1 MLVQWGCDR
10 ADELGLQSCLT
21 ASQAGLGVY
30 LKHEFVVVKETLLD
44 LKPFGVDEVE
54 VRRGM
59 IRPPKAKAS

>member
-1 MLVQWGCDR
+1 M
-10 ADELGLQSCLT
+10 
-21 ASQAGLGVY
+21 GVY